1 MIRRS
6 SSFLGI
12 ALSDNG
18 ALCAEVSGGERAAVR
33 RTAAFTFPADTGAQ
47 GLDAPDTTGKA
58 LAAFLRQQ
66 HFNASRAVVGV
77 PARWLIAVE
86 REIPPADLD
95 LARATLRL
103 QAERLAVAESG
114 ELVFDY
120 AGTPDPAAATK
131 VLLVAMRRERL
142 DRIEKM
148 IRAAG
153 LSLVAVTSTG
163 LALASA
169 AGEGGGML
177 MLGRSGGEIVW
188 GAGASPR
195 MLRHVAITTNGHGL
209 PALAPLGAELRRAAA
224 LARTNGA
231 LGDRGVLLMDGVG
244 LPPEQ
249 LAELSEKSGVAV
261 RVANPTEAAP
271 AATATATVTATADA
285 DPPGRFAPAAALAV
299 AGARSRPLPVDFID
313 SRLAPEVKSRFG
325 RGRVWAAVVSVIIIG
340 GLLALYLV
348 VRQRE
353 SQLAELNAELKE
365 LQPHIATAQATIDRL
380 SYARGFYDNRPE
392 MLEGLRELAMMFHDD
407 ERVWVNSFT
416 LRENGKGQI
425 SGNAV
430 DQKTVLALLGRL
442 SANDRFSDVKM
453 LDMREADAR
462 SREVS
467 YSISF
472 GFKPTE

>member
-1 MIRRS
+1 MIGRS

-12 ALSDNG
+12 ALSDTG
-18 ALCAEVSGGERAAVR
+18 AICAEVAAGDRGALR
-33 RTAAFTFPADTGAQ
+33 RSAAFTFAPEATLDVPEGA
-47 GLDAPDTTGKA
+47 GKA
-58 LAAFLRQQ
+58 LGAFLRQ
-66 HFNASRAVVGV
+66 HRFGASRVVVGV

-86 REIPPADLD
+86 REVPPADED

-120 AGTPDPAAATK
+120 AGKADPAAASK

-142 DRIEKM
+142 ERIEKM

-153 LSLVAVTSTG
+153 LSLAAVTSTG

-169 AGEGGGML
+169 AGEGGGVL
-177 MLGRSGGEIVW
+177 MLARSGGEIVW

-195 MLRHVAITTNGHGL
+195 MLRHVAVTTNGHGV
-209 PALAPLGAELRRAAA
+209 PTLAPLGAELRRAAA

-231 LGDRGVLLMDGVG
+231 VGDRGVLLMDGVG
-244 LPPEQ
+244 LLPEHV
-249 LAELSEKSGVAV
+249 AELSERSGVAV
-261 RVANPTEAAP
+261 RTESAGEMTGPATVLASAEP
-271 AATATATVTATADA
+271 AADA
-285 DPPGRFAPAAALAV
+285 GPPGRFAPAAALAL
-299 AGARSRPLPVDFID
+299 AGARATPLPIDFTH
-313 SRLAPEVKSRFG
+313 SRLAPEPRSRFG
-325 RGRVWAAVVSVIIIG
+325 RGRVWGAILGVIVFG

-348 VRQRE
+348 VRNRE
-353 SQLAELNAELKE
+353 AQLAALNVELKE
-365 LQPHIATAQATIDRL
+365 MQPQMTTAQVAIDRL
-380 SYARGFYDNRPE
+380 SYARGFYDNRPP
-392 MLEGLRELAMMFHDD
+392 MLDGLRELTLAFRDD
-407 ERVWVNSFT
+407 EKVWVNSFT

-425 SGNAV
+425 SGNAA

-442 SANDRFSDVKM
+442 STNDRFSDVKM

-467 YSISF
+467 FSISF
-472 GFKPTE
+472 GFRPME